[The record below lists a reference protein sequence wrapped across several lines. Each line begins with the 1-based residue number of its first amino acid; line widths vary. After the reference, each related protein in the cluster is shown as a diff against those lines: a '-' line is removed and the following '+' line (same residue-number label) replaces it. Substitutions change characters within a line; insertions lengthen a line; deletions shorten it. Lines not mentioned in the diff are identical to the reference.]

1 VQNLN
6 YAWNAVG
13 SLTSRQDANQSLTE
27 TFAYDNIH
35 RLDYSQLNG
44 NTNLDLSYQANGN
57 ISWRSDVG
65 SYTYHGTKIHAVTA
79 AGGLSFSY
87 DANGNLTTRSGASVT
102 WYASNQPQT
111 ISNGSYS
118 STFEYGPNRH
128 YWKQTATYS
137 NGTET
142 TRYIGG
148 LLEIVQGPS
157 VTSWRHQILAAG
169 RTVAVYSRGSNGSN
183 NTIYPLR
190 DHLGSTEA
198 ITNASGAIL
207 VKTSFAAYGARR
219 GSNWTGSPS
228 GAEMSAIG
236 DATRRGYTDHTMLD
250 NLGLVHMN
258 GRVFDPAIG
267 RFMSADPF
275 IDGVLDT
282 QGWNRFSYVKNNPL
296 TSTDPSGFTAL
307 SLRRDSVQMKPPWM
321 RPRNGE
327 PPDFSCAIH
336 CGPPNRELNGD
347 GGGDSLPSVTI
358 TARRDKSQAPATT
371 TVSGSRAG
379 RVLAPVL
386 PTQLARPTLGASGLA
401 PIILG
406 GFVLFGCG
414 DSAQSPSCRGALA
427 ESDEPTDG
435 ERPQPASP
443 PDLSSF
449 ENPGSVP
456 AGWRWEGRGEPGSR
470 EGAWHNP
477 STGESLHDDRTHP
490 EGKAPHWTY
499 TDPDGKRWDNYGDG
513 WIPVPRRRR
522 GND

>member
-1 VQNLN
+1 
-6 YAWNAVG
+6 VG
-13 SLTSRQDANQSLTE
+13 C
-27 TFAYDNIH
+27 
-35 RLDYSQLNG
+35 
-44 NTNLDLSYQANGN
+44 
-57 ISWRSDVG
+57 
-65 SYTYHGTKIHAVTA
+65 YTYHGTKIHAVTA

-118 STFEYGPNRH
+118 STSEYGPHRN

-157 VTSWRHQILAAG
+157 VTSWRHQILASG
-169 RTVAVYSRGSNGSN
+169 RTVAIYSRGSNGSN

-198 ITNASGAIL
+198 ITNASGAII

-219 GSNWTGSPS
+219 GSNWTGAPS
-228 GAEMSAIG
+228 GADMTAIG

-296 TSTDPSGFTAL
+296 TSTDPSGFKTTKEQQRDGDTCRHWL
-307 SLRRDSVQMKPPWM
+307 CGGLFLRTNIDR
-321 RPRNGE
+321 
-327 PPDFSCAIH
+327 I
-336 CGPPNRELNGD
+336 REAHGFGGDAGD
-347 GGGDSLPSVTI
+347 GLDEVTI
-358 TARRDKSQAPATT
+358 SASRVDGPDTLADGLWIDTSRFLVDQMEARLNRQGLVCGSYSSPTT
-371 TVSGSRAG
+371 CLFTEQMSVIVVSPGVEGASDAARSDLRAG
-379 RVLAPVL
+379 ASMALAALGLLTEIDVAANRRFDPFMPGVT
-386 PTQLARPTLGASGLA
+386 PWQRMLASDNRRAYVTRLSNLAGAINAIQVTLSMGEFISGYYSQERDGPYRAAQAGVDLGVTSLGA
-401 PIILG
+401 
-406 GFVLFGCG
+406 FF
-414 DSAQSPSCRGALA
+414 
-427 ESDEPTDG
+427 
-435 ERPQPASP
+435 
-443 PDLSSF
+443 
-449 ENPGSVP
+449 PGY
-456 AGWRWEGRGEPGSR
+456 GWVFS
-470 EGAWHNP
+470 GAW
-477 STGESLHDDRTHP
+477 SLVSPVYWTEYPQSLDRYVQAYP
-490 EGKAPHWTY
+490 GAPF
-499 TDPDGKRWDNYGDG
+499 
-513 WIPVPRRRR
+513 PR
-522 GND
+522 GVMATPGAQ